1 MLRAIPLLLMP
12 VSTEQPFEHGED
24 IESDAAAIRL
34 AAAQWSCM
42 ALPVLGVPGLSVSAG
57 VYGGL
62 PVGVQLVGARFR
74 EDLVLDAGEVIEER
88 AGVPAPIELGVG
100 FGAAT

>member
-1 MLRAIPLLLMP
+1 MCIRD
-12 VSTEQPFEHGED
+12 SHW
-24 IESDAAAIRL
+24 AAAIRL

-88 AGVPAPIELGVG
+88 AGVPAPIGLGVG